1 MRAGR
6 LAASLGCAAVLAG
19 CALTGVLT
27 DVEKPEP
34 APWAQAAGRQAGT
47 DVENLV
53 LYHQHIRKLS
63 AAELAR
69 EHEAARQTYNRD
81 RSAFNRARLA
91 MMLSLPNTPFND
103 DGRAIDLLDPV
114 VRDASGKLH
123 ALALMLTSHLQEQ
136 RRLSASMHDLQ
147 QKLDALRSLERSLI
161 ERNR

>member
-1 MRAGR
+1 MTVRR
-6 LAASLGCAAVLAG
+6 LAAGLGCAALLAG
-19 CALTGVLT
+19 CALTDALIDAG
-27 DVEKPEP
+27 EREQ
-34 APWAQAAGRQAGT
+34 APWAQAGGRRPAS
-47 DVENLV
+47 DVDSLV
-53 LYHQHIRKLS
+53 MYHEHIRKLP

-81 RSAFNRARLA
+81 RSAFNRVRLA

-114 VRDASGKLH
+114 VRDANGKLH

-136 RRLSASMHDLQ
+136 RRLSASLHGLQ